1 MPVSPSLKCARERML
16 TDQARHPDAENAT
29 TQPNDLHDI
38 TSMGSVPSPA
48 SARDPTETSQNIE
61 ASAGSSSDPPTSGE
75 RSGGNGEKEA
85 KMSKSRIAVIMTAL
99 CLAVFLAAL
108 DMTIITTALPTI
120 SEQFKVS
127 QGDYTWIG
135 SAYTLGAAAS
145 MPSWG
150 KISDIFGRKP
160 ILLLANVVFFVGS
173 LICGLSINI
182 KMLLAGRAVQGIG
195 GGGLLSLVNISIGDL
210 FSMRTRSVYYA
221 MVGMVWAIAGTLGP
235 VIGGAFTQYVSWR
248 WCFYVNLPID
258 GVAFVIILFFLKIQ
272 TPKTPFLAGL
282 RAIDWFGSI
291 TVVCGTVMFLLGLD
305 YGGVSFPWTSATV
318 ICLIVFGVVTLGI
331 FVIIQWKVAA
341 YPIIPLWLFKQRST
355 VAAYGAALFHGFVFT
370 SDSFFLP
377 LYFQVIIGAS
387 PLQSGIYLFPS
398 VISMALA
405 SASTGIFIRKT
416 GQYLP
421 VIWLGF
427 TVMLLGHGL
436 YIDLPSQTS
445 WPRIIIYQ
453 IISGLGIG
461 PNFQAPLIALQSHI
475 KPGDIATATSTF
487 GFCRNIASSVSV
499 VISGVIFQN
508 HMKSRLDKLSGQLPP
523 QVIQQLGAT
532 SAGASAG
539 IVNSLPEDQKRPIL
553 EAYTN
558 ALQMMWV
565 FYTVLSA
572 GGLAVSLL
580 IGRQT
585 LRKEHEV
592 TKTGLDVQARE
603 RDERLQREK
612 DKKLEKEEKKRMDN
626 ATGISIQK

>member
-1 MPVSPSLKCARERML
+1 MPRMQQPSA
-16 TDQARHPDAENAT
+16 
-29 TQPNDLHDI
+29 NDLHDI

-173 LICGLSINI
+173 LICRLSINI

-221 MVGMVWAIAGTLGP
+221 MVV
-235 VIGGAFTQYVSWR
+235 
-248 WCFYVNLPID
+248 PID

-331 FVIIQWKVAA
+331 FVIIHWKVAA

-475 KPGDIATATSTF
+475 KPSDIATATSTF

-499 VISGVIFQN
+499 VIGGVIFQN